1 MVLQRWDPFGD
12 LRRAET
18 RFNRAYRD
26 GNGTYGER
34 GVRSWAVPVDVITE
48 GDDIVIKASLP
59 GVKSDDVSV
68 TVDDGVL
75 TIKAESSNEAETD
88 ENGYLLRERRSGAF
102 RRSLRLAD
110 SVDAD
115 HAESSYENGVLT
127 IRLPK
132 QESKKAKAI
141 EVEAA

>member
-1 MVLQRWDPFGD
+1 M
-12 LRRAET
+12 
-18 RFNRAYRD
+18 
-26 GNGTYGER
+26 
-34 GVRSWAVPVDVITE
+34 DVISE

-75 TIKAESSNEAETD
+75 TIKAESSSEANTE
-88 ENGYLLRERRSGAF
+88 ENGYLLRERRSGSF
-102 RRSLRLAD
+102 RRSLRLAG

-115 HAESSYENGVLT
+115 HAKSSYENGVLT

-132 QESKKAKAI
+132 QEFKKAKAI
-141 EVEAA
+141 EVKAA